1 MHARNMNTRF
11 GRFFVN
17 PTLHP
22 LRLLTAAA
30 VGRGGGHTHVMH
42 GRRRMPTSHPHN
54 AGTEHVT
61 FSPNRKTSLA
71 PSATCR
77 EVLVWGGGNYVT
89 SSVVQVHTPVVL
101 PVRRLL
107 PYTRYHAPEAQRARA
122 KFDRKL
128 RHVFSRCIRNKF
140 DRRNGGQGSA
150 VILNPA
156 QLLIIVAKSSMW
168 PMVATKQ
175 EI

>member
-1 MHARNMNTRF
+1 M
-11 GRFFVN
+11 
-17 PTLHP
+17 
-22 LRLLTAAA
+22 
-30 VGRGGGHTHVMH
+30 GGGILTSCMAVVACQPRTRTMP
-42 GRRRMPTSHPHN
+42 GRSTSRFHRPGKHRWHQ
-54 AGTEHVT
+54 ARPAV
-61 FSPNRKTSLA
+61 R
-71 PSATCR
+71 C
-77 EVLVWGGGNYVT
+77 WYYVT